1 MIVVFVDGDL
11 DNEVKR
17 IRIERDA
24 RRQLKNFCCISFI
37 NEKEWETRT
46 VLNFLNNKYLRFL
59 SLRENKE
66 ISDEV
71 VVTSNLVAFAYCN
84 VPVSKKYIYY
94 NGGFFS
100 NISSLNINEPEKIDG
115 DYIVRSYVLG
125 NMTEDKVSGWGVID
139 EMAGYIDSYLHDEEI
154 ETLNIHDFSKNLSNF
169 LFEKGIRPAKG
180 DGMVIVDG
188 EVSIVP
194 PELMEKVRKLLG

>member
-24 RRQLKNFCCISFI
+24 HRNLRNTWEVSFV

-46 VLNFLNNKYLRFL
+46 VLNFLNDKNIRFL
-59 SLRENKE
+59 PYGGHKAL
-66 ISDEV
+66 DEV
-71 VVTSNLVAFAYCN
+71 VVTNNLIAFAYCE
-84 VPVSKKYIYY
+84 VPVDKKYIYY
-94 NGGFFS
+94 DNFFA
-100 NISSLNINEPEKIDG
+100 NITSLNSNEPEKIDG
-115 DYIVRSYVLG
+115 DYIVRSYVFG
-125 NMTEDKVSGWGVID
+125 DITEEKVSGWGVIN
-139 EMAGYIDSYLHDEEI
+139 EMASYIDSYPHDEEI
-154 ETLNIHDFSKNLSNF
+154 ETLNITDFSKNLSNF
-169 LFEKGIRPAKG
+169 LFEKGTRPTKG

-194 PELMEKVRKLLG
+194 PELVEKVKNLLG

>member
-17 IRIERDA
+17 IRIERDT
-24 RRQLKNFCCISFI
+24 RRQLKNTWGVSFI

-46 VLNFLNNKYLRFL
+46 VLNFLNDKNIRFL
-59 SLRENKE
+59 SYSSHKE
-66 ISDEV
+66 LADEV
-71 VVTSNLVAFAYCN
+71 VVTNNIVAFAYCK
-84 VPVSKKYIYY
+84 VPVDKKYIYY
-94 NGGFFS
+94 DNFFA
-100 NISSLNINEPEKIDG
+100 NITSLNSNEPEKIDG
-115 DYIVRSYVLG
+115 DYIVRSYVFG
-125 NMTEDKVSGWGVID
+125 GMAEEKVSGWGVID

-154 ETLNIHDFSKNLSNF
+154 ETLNIPDFSKNLSKF
-169 LFEKGIRPAKG
+169 LFEKGIRPTKG

-194 PELMEKVRKLLG
+194 PELVEKVKKLLG